1 MMVGISF
8 SNLLPASFRSVAFEV
23 ESHTESGGRRL
34 VQHEYP
40 LRDTPYAE
48 DLGRKAGSWQ
58 VEAFLVRSRLTD
70 YAASRDELRKA
81 LTAQGPGTL
90 IHPYLGELTVCVDG
104 YTLKEST
111 REGGYCTFSISFVE
125 AGAVEEPHVTRDT
138 ATATRSSAASAL
150 DKVQAAFCAA
160 YKPLLEDLEPLVS
173 MVPGL
178 LAEAG
183 EFLGAPLQIISRAR
197 AIANAALALPDILAG
212 QVLGWL
218 DDVTSLMDMDFDGI
232 NMDALLRL
240 LGKRRSGGNPVLDS
254 GTSGTA
260 SFASSVASTIADR
273 AVTPLVDCIAAGA
286 VINMAAATADMTFTT
301 ADDALAARDSVMAV
315 IDTVQESGCDDTVF
329 TALSDLRASVNED
342 LTTRGANLPS
352 LTTVRLTMT
361 MPALLASWRL
371 YGSTDRAAAIVSRNH
386 VRHPGRVPGGVD
398 LEVLRD

>member
-8 SNLLPASFRSVAFEV
+8 SNLRPASFRSVAFEV

-150 DKVQAAFCAA
+150 DKVQAAFCR
-160 YKPLLEDLEPLVS
+160 P
-173 MVPGL
+173 
-178 LAEAG
+178 
-183 EFLGAPLQIISRAR
+183 ISRC
-197 AIANAALALPDILAG
+197 
-212 QVLGWL
+212 WK
-218 DDVTSLMDMDFDGI
+218 T
-232 NMDALLRL
+232 
-240 LGKRRSGGNPVLDS
+240 
-254 GTSGTA
+254 
-260 SFASSVASTIADR
+260 
-273 AVTPLVDCIAAGA
+273 
-286 VINMAAATADMTFTT
+286 
-301 ADDALAARDSVMAV
+301 
-315 IDTVQESGCDDTVF
+315 
-329 TALSDLRASVNED
+329 
-342 LTTRGANLPS
+342 
-352 LTTVRLTMT
+352 
-361 MPALLASWRL
+361 W
-371 YGSTDRAAAIVSRNH
+371 NH
-386 VRHPGRVPGGVD
+386 W
-398 LEVLRD
+398 

>member
-8 SNLLPASFRSVAFEV
+8 SNLRPASFRSVAFEV

-125 AGAVEEPHVTRDT
+125 AGA
-138 ATATRSSAASAL
+138 
-150 DKVQAAFCAA
+150 A
-160 YKPLLEDLEPLVS
+160 YKPLLEDLEPLVN

-218 DDVTSLMDMDFDGI
+218 DDVTSLMDMDFNGI

>member
-8 SNLLPASFRSVAFEV
+8 SNLRPASFRSVAFEV

-150 DKVQAAFCAA
+150 DKVQAAFSAA
-160 YKPLLEDLEPLVS
+160 YKPLLEDLEPLVN

-218 DDVTSLMDMDFDGI
+218 DD
-232 NMDALLRL
+232 L